1 MSAPEVPPL
10 VLTLQL
16 DQAAQERFDALRR
29 AHFPPERNHL
39 QAHVTLFHALPGAY
53 EAEVRADVE
62 RSAERPVYDVDV
74 VRVRSLGRGVAYDL
88 RSTELAAQRGALARR
103 WQPWLTPQDARPH
116 AAHVTVQNRVT
127 PERARALLRELEAS
141 FVPEAVRA
149 TGLALWRYLGGPWE
163 PLATYRFSPA
173 ATG

>member
-1 MSAPEVPPL
+1 MSTGQARPL
-10 VLTLQL
+10 VLTLRL
-16 DQAAQERFDALRR
+16 DEAAQERFDALRR

-53 EAEVRADVE
+53 EAEVRADLE
-62 RSAERPVYDVDV
+62 RAAGRPEYDVDV
-74 VRVRSLGRGVAYDL
+74 VRVRSLGKGVAYDL
-88 RSTELAAQRGALARR
+88 RSPELAAQRGDLARR

-116 AAHVTVQNRVT
+116 AAHVTVQNTVT
-127 PERARALLRELEAS
+127 PDLARALLRELEDG
-141 FVPEAVRA
+141 FVPYAVRA

-163 PLATYRFSPA
+163 PLGSYRFSPA